1 MFRLRHYI
9 SKTIFTPLVLF
20 LLIMIVAGM
29 FVVRA
34 EESGADELNKARNQL
49 KTGEEPQFTE
59 RGFPK
64 ILDDDTWTSQ
74 LIYDTI
80 GACYQGTIRWIVLSN
95 PSILGQI
102 PNPIAQR
109 QMMEHCFCVMDKIR
123 KENKV
128 KEYKKKVLNP
138 EWVGN
143 LFMLKA
149 MECVT
154 DYETLPSFFMKMLT
168 PDNET
173 KKEIK
178 KDEGADNSTN
188 SLREESL
195 PDQNKEL
202 ERTPQEPNTLN
213 F

>member
-34 EESGADELNKARNQL
+34 EEASADELNKARNQL

-102 PNPIAQR
+102 PAPIAQR
-109 QMMEHCFCVMDKIR
+109 QMVEHCFCVMDKIR

-138 EWVGN
+138 EWGGN

-154 DYETLPSFFMKMLT
+154 DYETLPSFFMKMPT

>member
-102 PNPIAQR
+102 PSHIAQR
-109 QMMEHCFCVMDKIR
+109 QMVEHCFCVMDKIR

-138 EWVGN
+138 EWGGN

-168 PDNET
+168 PYNET